1 VSARGSDRREKVV
14 ETRTTG
20 YHAFARSGID
30 SPPNH
35 LATEPPVRA
44 RERLLSEQLF
54 HDRQAAGRSLTFRL
68 RPEAL
73 RFADEEYLGHET
85 WIGPAFE
92 QLGDIRDLDVLD
104 YGCGHGMAAVVL
116 ARRGARVTA
125 FDLAPAYVEEASRRA
140 AANGVEIACLQ
151 ADGECL
157 PFADAVFDRVWGN
170 AVLHHLDVEK
180 AARELRRVLRPGG
193 VAVFCEPWGGNPLLD
208 WARRSLPYRGKARTA
223 GEQPLQRRHLRVLRR
238 HFPGLHV
245 RGFQLLSMVRRVVP
259 PGRLVRGL
267 EDGDAWLLRRFPGL
281 WQFCRYVVLTLR
293 RSGCQ
298 GP

>member
-1 VSARGSDRREKVV
+1 V
-14 ETRTTG
+14 
-20 YHAFARSGID
+20 
-30 SPPNH
+30 P
-35 LATEPPVRA
+35 A

-73 RFADEEYLGHET
+73 RFTDEDYLDHET
-85 WIGPAFE
+85 WIRPAVE
-92 QLGDIRDLDVLD
+92 QLGDVRGLDVLD

-125 FDLAPAYVEEASRRA
+125 FDLAPAYVAEATRRA
-140 AANGVEIACLQ
+140 AANGVDVECLQ

-157 PFADAVFDRVWGN
+157 PFGDGVFDRVWGN

-208 WARRSLPYRGKARTA
+208 WARRSLPYHGKARTTD
-223 GEQPLQRRHLRVLRR
+223 EEPLQRRHLRVLRR
-238 HFPGLHV
+238 FFPAAGI

-259 PGRLVRGL
+259 AGRLVAGL
-267 EDGDAWLLRRFPGL
+267 GRCDAWLLGRFPGL

-293 RSGCQ
+293 RSGSSSL
-298 GP
+298 